1 MKEAVTIDSKDFV
14 VGKNLQKAKESI
26 SIKGA
31 KIIDLNKDEEE
42 ELENQNLVID
52 LSDEKKAGAKLSE
65 KKNKK

>member
-1 MKEAVTIDSKDFV
+1 MKEAVTIDSKEFV

-26 SIKGA
+26 CIKGA

-42 ELENQNLVID
+42 ELENENLVID
-52 LSDEKKAGAKLSE
+52 LSDDKKAGAKMSE